1 MRISRA
7 LVNYVKEKS
16 TVSDTRKWHIRHA
29 LTSEVEYL
37 SELAFRSKSHW
48 GYSDRF
54 MRACLEEL
62 TVDECYI
69 ENNPTFVIE
78 DAGNT
83 VGFYSLEHISA
94 SEVELSLL
102 FVDPTFIGKGYGRKL
117 MMHAQEKARH
127 LGYSKMII
135 QGDPNAERFY
145 RSAGGL
151 LVGTRKSASIP
162 NRELPIFCINLEK
175 SDKP

>member
-1 MRISRA
+1 M
-7 LVNYVKEKS
+7 K
-16 TVSDTRKWHIRHA
+16 
-29 LTSEVEYL
+29 
-37 SELAFRSKSHW
+37 
-48 GYSDRF
+48 
-54 MRACLEEL
+54 ACLEEL

-78 DAGNT
+78 AAGNA
-83 VGFYSLEHISA
+83 VGFYSLERISA
-94 SEVELSLL
+94 AEVELSLL
-102 FVDPTFIGKGYGRKL
+102 FVEPDFIGKGYGRKL
-117 MMHAQEKARH
+117 ITHAQEEARH

-162 NRELPIFCINLEK
+162 DRELPLFCINPRE
-175 SDKP
+175 SDENLLG

>member
-1 MRISRA
+1 MS
-7 LVNYVKEKS
+7 N
-16 TVSDTRKWHIRHA
+16 TQNWHIRQA
-29 LTSEVEYL
+29 LPSEVEQL
-37 SELAFRSKSHW
+37 SKLAFHSKAHW

-54 MRACLEEL
+54 MQACLEEL
-62 TVDECYI
+62 TIDEYYI
-69 ENNPTFVIE
+69 ESNPTFVIE
-78 DAGNT
+78 DARDII
-83 VGFYSLEHISA
+83 GFYSLEHISD

-145 RSAGGL
+145 RSAGGTIT
-151 LVGTRKSASIP
+151 GTRKSVSIP
-162 NRELPIFCINLEK
+162 NRELPIFCINLGK
-175 SDKP
+175 SDKS

>member
-1 MRISRA
+1 MQ
-7 LVNYVKEKS
+7 
-16 TVSDTRKWHIRHA
+16 
-29 LTSEVEYL
+29 
-37 SELAFRSKSHW
+37 
-48 GYSDRF
+48 
-54 MRACLEEL
+54 ACLAEL
-62 TVDECYI
+62 TIDKYYI

-78 DAGNT
+78 VARNA
-83 VGFYSLEHISA
+83 VGFYSLERISA
-94 SEVELSLL
+94 AEVELSLL
-102 FVDPTFIGKGYGRKL
+102 FLEPDFIGKGYGRKL
-117 MMHAQEKARH
+117 ITHAQEEARH

-151 LVGTRKSASIP
+151 LVGTRKSASIS

>member
-1 MRISRA
+1 MSHTQKWQIRQA
-7 LVNYVKEKS
+7 LP
-16 TVSDTRKWHIRHA
+16 
-29 LTSEVEYL
+29 SEVKHL
-37 SELAFRSKSHW
+37 SKLAFHSKAHW
-48 GYSDRF
+48 GYSDQF
-54 MRACLEEL
+54 MQACLEEL

-83 VGFYSLEHISA
+83 VGFYSLEHISD

-145 RSAGGL
+145 RSAGGTII
-151 LVGTRKSASIP
+151 GTRKSVSIP
-162 NRELPIFCINLEK
+162 NRELPIFCINLGK
-175 SDKP
+175 SDKS